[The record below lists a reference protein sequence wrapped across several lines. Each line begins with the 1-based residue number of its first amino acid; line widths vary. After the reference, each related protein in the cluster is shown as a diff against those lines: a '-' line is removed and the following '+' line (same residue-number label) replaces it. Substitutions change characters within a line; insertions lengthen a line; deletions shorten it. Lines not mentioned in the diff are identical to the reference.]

1 MPESPAPTIRTSRCS
16 TPEILAE
23 GVTPFPPSGVFVGLT
38 GRDDPPMLHKILP
51 IIAGLALLAPAVA
64 SADDLGQTF
73 HPSPIR
79 AYRGN
84 ALWSTAPQ
92 GTKTFT
98 LMLNGQ
104 PLPVTSAKAPVDADV
119 SRGPSGAPTVVVARA
134 DGLYL
139 LDGSTLKRVVKRTGA
154 HAPTIW
160 GDRIAWV
167 EGHDTI
173 YTATIGQSRVR
184 RVPSPVTGARIS
196 EVKLFG
202 QELAISLDTGRTL
215 NDVQA
220 WLQELD
226 GSRKRLVRA
235 QSSGEAG
242 RQYVGLVL
250 RRRRVLLRADLR
262 GDPSGCPGH
271 GTAYRYASGKLTK
284 ASVPLDLAGFAQ
296 AGGQS
301 YWVTENYGSCVDIN
315 ADDAPCLVQKAALT
329 FN

>member
-1 MPESPAPTIRTSRCS
+1 MLHPERFWR
-16 TPEILAE
+16 

-38 GRDDPPMLHKILP
+38 GRDDRPMLHKILP
-51 IIAGLALLAPAVA
+51 TIAGLALLAPAVA

-73 HPSPIR
+73 QPSPIR

-98 LMLNGQ
+98 LLLNGQ

-167 EGHDTI
+167 EGRDTI

-226 GSRKRLVRA
+226 GSRTPPRPRAVQRRGRPPVRRPRPSTAARSTSRRSARGSERLPRPRHRLPLRERQAHQGLGPARPRRLRAGRRPVLLGDRELRLVRGH
-235 QSSGEAG
+235 Q
-242 RQYVGLVL
+242 
-250 RRRRVLLRADLR
+250 RRRRALPGAEGGAHVQLRA
-262 GDPSGCPGH
+262 
-271 GTAYRYASGKLTK
+271 
-284 ASVPLDLAGFAQ
+284 
-296 AGGQS
+296 
-301 YWVTENYGSCVDIN
+301 
-315 ADDAPCLVQKAALT
+315 
-329 FN
+329 

>member
-1 MPESPAPTIRTSRCS
+1 
-16 TPEILAE
+16 
-23 GVTPFPPSGVFVGLT
+23 
-38 GRDDPPMLHKILP
+38 MLHKSLLP
-51 IIAGLALLAPAVA
+51 MIAGLALLAPAVA
-64 SADDLGQTF
+64 SADDLGQTSI
-73 HPSPIR
+73 PSPIR

-104 PLPVTSAKAPVDADV
+104 PLPVTSEKSPVDADL
-119 SRGPSGAPTVVVARA
+119 SRGPSGAPTVVIARA

-139 LDGSTLKRVVKRTGA
+139 LEGTKLKRVVHRPGA
-154 HAPTIW
+154 HDPTIW
-160 GDRIAWV
+160 GDRLAWV
-167 EGHDTI
+167 EGDDGI
-173 YTATIGQSRVR
+173 YTATIGQSGVR
-184 RVPSPVTGARIS
+184 RVPSPVTGARIT
-196 EVKLFG
+196 EIKLFG
-202 QELAISLDTGRTL
+202 QELALSLNTGRTL

-226 GSRKRLVRA
+226 GSRKHLVRA

-242 RQYVGLVL
+242 RRYLGLSFDGSAFYFAQVCE
-250 RRRRVLLRADLR
+250 

-271 GTAYRYASGKLTK
+271 GTAYRYSSGKLTK
-284 ASVPLDLAGFAQ
+284 ASIPLDLGGFAQ

-301 YWVTENYGSCVDIN
+301 YWVTANYGSCVDSN